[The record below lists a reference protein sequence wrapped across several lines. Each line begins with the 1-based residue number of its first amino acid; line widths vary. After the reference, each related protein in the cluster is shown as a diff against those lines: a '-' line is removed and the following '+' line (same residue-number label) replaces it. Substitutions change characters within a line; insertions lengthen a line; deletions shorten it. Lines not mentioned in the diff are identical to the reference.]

1 MGLFHDLRREFIAC
15 PDEFKGQIIY
25 KWPDED
31 IRKFSQV
38 TVEAD
43 ELAVFFR
50 DGRVQG
56 TLQPGRYTL
65 DSSLFPFLADLID
78 AAAGGNMFKTELYF
92 VATHEFA
99 DQVFGGVIDNVTDPQ
114 TSLAVG
120 LRVYGDYSM
129 KVVDPQALIVNYV
142 GSENLSNNE
151 AVTDWAAGLVLKV
164 LRTDVVDHIVANAWP
179 ILGIA
184 AHTDDLER
192 ETLAA
197 AQMQLAP
204 YGLQVVRMGNF
215 TISISD
221 EDQKTIKDYLRDA
234 TYTKLAGGFTQ
245 YGAGEA
251 LRGIGEG
258 AAKGE
263 GGTAESPALLG
274 IGVGLAN
281 LLGGMGVGRTA
292 TAPAPAPG
300 FPATGVVCTQCG
312 ASNAAGAKFC
322 AGCGNALA
330 AAPHCSECGAQAPAG
345 AKFCPNCGGKL

>member
-15 PDEFKGQIIY
+15 PDEFKGQMVF
-25 KWPDED
+25 KWPDND

-65 DSSLFPFLADLID
+65 DSSLFPFLGDLID
-78 AAAGGNMFKTELYF
+78 AASGGNMFKTELYF

-99 DQVFGGVIDNVTDPQ
+99 NQVFGGPIDNVTDPQ

-120 LRVYGDYSM
+120 LRVYGDYSL
-129 KVVDPQALIVNYV
+129 KVVDPQALIVNYL

-151 AVTDWAAGLVLKV
+151 AVTDWAAELVLKT
-164 LRTDVVDHIVANAWP
+164 LRTDVVDHIVSNAWP

-184 AHTDDLER
+184 AHTDDIER

-197 AQMQLAP
+197 VQKQLTP
-204 YGLQVVRMGNF
+204 YGLQIARMGNF
-215 TISISD
+215 TVSITD
-221 EDQKTIKDYLRDA
+221 EDQKTLKDYLRDA

-263 GGTAESPALLG
+263 GGGAESPALLG

-281 LLGGMGVGRTA
+281 MFGGMGVGRGAAPTPA
-292 TAPAPAPG
+292 AAPAGLA
-300 FPATGVVCTQCG
+300 CTQCG
-312 ASNAAGAKFC
+312 AVNAAGAKFC
-322 AGCGNALA
+322 ASCGTALA
-330 AAPHCSECGAQAPAG
+330 SALHCTSCGAQSPAG
-345 AKFCPNCGGKL
+345 AKFCQGCGSKL